1 MKSTLKKGVTIKK
14 RPEAVWKALTDPA
27 MTKRWI
33 MGLEVSSEWVAGGPI
48 TRKGFK
54 DGNEIIHK
62 GTIRSAEVLKTLQF
76 TDFGMELGLYD
87 TPENYT
93 RITYNLSFNGSGTM
107 LSVVED
113 HFNGNEKRYK
123 DAEAFWEAVLS
134 ELKRTVES

>member
-1 MKSTLKKGVTIKK
+1 MEGTD
-14 RPEAVWKALTDPA
+14 RPCNDKTVD
-27 MTKRWI
+27 
-33 MGLEVSSEWVAGGPI
+33 MGLEVSSEWVAGGTI
-48 TRKGFK
+48 TWKGFK

-62 GTIRSAEVLKTLQF
+62 GTIKSVEVLKTLQF

-93 RITYNLSFNGSGTM
+93 RITYNLSFNGSETM

-113 HFNGNEKRYK
+113 HINGNEKRYK